1 MTIQI
6 SGKTVAF
13 TAGMIV
19 LAGVAVAGWT
29 RQSSTP
35 AAPATVN
42 AAPSSLA
49 PEEPV
54 PVTPP
59 EAQSG
64 YVGDWQPVGVSPAA
78 QQGAPME
85 PADGSA
91 AAPPP
96 GSDDDAPAAAPPPNG
111 PASGGPY
118 DAYGQPESYAAPAP
132 AGGGYTP
139 SQPVRQG
146 RSTRKSVEIVAG
158 SAAGG
163 AAIGALAGGGKGAAI
178 GALSG
183 GAAGFVY
190 DRLTHN
196 Q

>member
-6 SGKTVAF
+6 SGKTLAF
-13 TAGMIV
+13 SAGMIV
-19 LAGVAVAGWT
+19 LAGLAVAGWT
-29 RQSSTP
+29 RQSSAP
-35 AAPATVN
+35 EAPATVN
-42 AAPSSLA
+42 AAPLPPS
-49 PEEPV
+49 PEEPA

-78 QQGAPME
+78 QQGAPMGS
-85 PADGSA
+85 ADDSA

-96 GSDDDAPAAAPPPNG
+96 GFDDDSPAAAPPPNG

-118 DAYGQPESYAAPAP
+118 DAYGQPESGAAPAP
-132 AGGGYTP
+132 ASGGYTP

-163 AAIGALAGGGKGAAI
+163 AAIGALAGGGRGAAI

>member
-6 SGKTVAF
+6 SGKTLAF
-13 TAGMIV
+13 STGMIV
-19 LAGVAVAGWT
+19 LAGLAVAGWT
-29 RQSSTP
+29 RQSSAP
-35 AAPATVN
+35 AAPASVN
-42 AAPSSLA
+42 AAPLAPA
-49 PEEPV
+49 PEEPA
-54 PVTPP
+54 PVSPP
-59 EAQSG
+59 ESQSG

-85 PADGSA
+85 PAGDATA
-91 AAPPP
+91 AAPP
-96 GSDDDAPAAAPPPNG
+96 GSEDDSPAAVPAPNG
-111 PASGGPY
+111 PANSGPY
-118 DAYGQPESYAAPAP
+118 DAYGQPESNEPP
-132 AGGGYTP
+132 GPSGYTP
-139 SQPVRQG
+139 SEPVRHT
-146 RSTRKSVEIVAG
+146 RSTRTSVEIVAG

>member
-6 SGKTVAF
+6 SGKTLAF
-13 TAGMIV
+13 SAGMIV
-19 LAGVAVAGWT
+19 LAAVAVAGWT
-29 RQSSTP
+29 RQSSAP
-35 AAPATVN
+35 ASTATVN
-42 AAPSSLA
+42 AAPMA
-49 PEEPV
+49 PAPQEPV
-54 PVTPP
+54 PVSPP
-59 EAQSG
+59 ETQSG

-85 PADGSA
+85 PADDSA

-96 GSDDDAPAAAPPPNG
+96 GSDDDSPAAAPPPNG
-111 PASGGPY
+111 PANGGPY
-118 DAYGQPESYAAPAP
+118 DAYGQPESNAAPAP
-132 AGGGYTP
+132 ATSGYTP

-146 RSTRKSVEIVAG
+146 RSTRTSVEIVAG